1 VLFSEWQ
8 ADIDNQIK
16 AARAK
21 QRGEARD
28 LTQKEA
34 FALAGAWYCWYTTT
48 CDDNPGDASH
58 WAKLHEILWDRLIDV
73 AGDYE
78 TREIDFEAP
87 EVREQIHPLL
97 ADEAKTAQFLA
108 SKGEAMTPTAM
119 RIFLDARLREFLEAL
134 LGVERPLTTRL
145 IITF

>member
-1 VLFSEWQ
+1 M
-8 ADIDNQIK
+8 I
-16 AARAK
+16 
-21 QRGEARD
+21 
-28 LTQKEA
+28 
-34 FALAGAWYCWYTTT
+34 
-48 CDDNPGDASH
+48 
-58 WAKLHEILWDRLIDV
+58 
-73 AGDYE
+73 
-78 TREIDFEAP
+78 FEAP

-119 RIFLDARLREFLEAL
+119 RIFLDALLREFLEATCL

>member
-1 VLFSEWQ
+1 
-8 ADIDNQIK
+8 
-16 AARAK
+16 
-21 QRGEARD
+21 
-28 LTQKEA
+28 
-34 FALAGAWYCWYTTT
+34 
-48 CDDNPGDASH
+48 
-58 WAKLHEILWDRLIDV
+58 LI
-73 AGDYE
+73 
-78 TREIDFEAP
+78 FEAP